1 MTNEELNFLKST
13 MVSAILVT
21 APQTVVESLVK
32 QGFDLSDYWDG
43 TIVLL
48 RKWSDY
54 TRELEEE
61 NRAMKEIMEA
71 EGL

>member
-1 MTNEELNFLKST
+1 MTNDELNFLKAT
-13 MVSAILVT
+13 MASAILVT
-21 APQTVVESLVK
+21 APQAVFESLVK
-32 QGFDLSDYWDG
+32 SGFNLSDYWDG

-54 TRELEEE
+54 TRKLEEE
-61 NRAMKEIMEA
+61 NKAMKEIMEA

>member
-1 MTNEELNFLKST
+1 MTNDELNFLKAT
-13 MVSAILVT
+13 MASAVLVT
-21 APQTVVESLVK
+21 VPQAVVKDLVK
-32 QGFDLSDYWDG
+32 DNIDLSDYWDG
-43 TIVLL
+43 AILIL

-61 NRAMKEIMEA
+61 NQEMKEIMEA

>member
-1 MTNEELNFLKST
+1 MTNDELIFLKAT
-13 MVSAILVT
+13 MASAILVT
-21 APQTVVESLVK
+21 APQAVVEQLVK
-32 QGFDLSDYWDG
+32 QGIDLSDYWDSA
-43 TIVLL
+43 IVIL

-61 NRAMKEIMEA
+61 NKAMKEIMEA